1 MYIVSIA
8 NLMDQIALTLLDDIN
23 YNLAILLREFKELL
37 HWHTVYMKAIL
48 MLLLIII
55 RNYFG
60 NIK

>member
-1 MYIVSIA
+1 
-8 NLMDQIALTLLDDIN
+8 MDQIALTLLDDIN